1 MILFLYNC
9 LVNLMTWVYF
19 TRIVFFHKTGM
30 HQQSTTHLFMIEPVE
45 FYSNEQTAFTNHY
58 QKEVTNESAD
68 DIAEKALAEFH
79 GLKNAIEE
87 RGIKVTSL
95 LGSRDCPDH
104 IFPNW
109 FMTFDDKTM
118 QIFSMM
124 APNRREEKKAHMIQH
139 LTESYELTDD
149 MSHLEEKEVFLEST
163 SSMVFDRVNRIV
175 YGGISPRTNAVQ
187 LILWCRNNNYEL
199 VLFET
204 ESHKGS
210 PIYHTDVLMYVGTDI
225 IGICLDVIKPEH
237 RDFVKEKVN
246 ANHKVVELTSDQIQ
260 SFCGNAIEAKNEKN
274 ELFLIISSTAY
285 NALNKD
291 QIDSLLT
298 SYKEIIYSDIPTI
311 EKYGGGSARCMLTE
325 LF

>member
-1 MILFLYNC
+1 
-9 LVNLMTWVYF
+9 
-19 TRIVFFHKTGM
+19 
-30 HQQSTTHLFMIEPVE
+30 MIEPVE

-124 APNRREEKKAHMIQH
+124 APNRREEKKPHMIQH
-139 LTESYELTDD
+139 LSETYELTDD
-149 MSHLEEKEVFLEST
+149 MSDLEDKEIFLEST

-175 YGGISPRTNAVQ
+175 YAGISPRTNAVQ
-187 LILWCRNNNYEL
+187 SIIWCRNNNFEL

-204 ESHKGS
+204 EGHTGS

-225 IGICLDVIKPEH
+225 IGICFDVIKEEH
-237 RDFVKEKVN
+237 VDYVRDKVN
-246 ANHKVVELTSDQIQ
+246 AHHEVVELTSEQIQ
-260 SFCGNAIEAKNEKN
+260 NFSGNAIEAKNEAG
-274 ELFLIISSTAY
+274 ELFLIISSRGF
-285 NALNKD
+285 NALNDD
-291 QIDSLLT
+291 QVNKLLK
-298 SYKEIIYSDIPTI
+298 SYKEIIHSDIPTI